1 LLNKKSLVIINTME
15 APENFFEFLYKPYAI
30 CECKTAIE
38 NANTKQTVEQN
49 CKCKRNP
56 SKKT

>member
-1 LLNKKSLVIINTME
+1 ME
-15 APENFFEFLYKPYAI
+15 APKIFLEFLYKPYAI